1 MNPSDRS
8 HADIAARK
16 YSSVVVTVTLLAMM
30 WSIARW
36 FHCRSCSQSVLD
48 HALPATALP
57 GCRRR
62 WPSLREPTVV
72 DDTSIDPTTVP
83 IITAKVIMISTCW
96 RLAFL
101 CPSGF
106 NSALNGGEKTHFA
119 NFLSPQQRSVS
130 PTFWRTIFVK
140 FQHKTWIDVIK
151 TFGTEFQNDSGS
163 GHFPTKN
170 SFWVFMCTL
179 AAHAL
184 QRWPLG
190 LRRIWITL
198 YYSWRAKNVCTSVA
212 FLYDLPFPRHR
223 VANSPV
229 ISESSR
235 HVATFLLPIQRQ
247 FVTDKVCILYLIAWW
262 VR

>member
-36 FHCRSCSQSVLD
+36 FHCRSCSQSLLD

-57 GCRRR
+57 GRRRR

-83 IITAKVIMISTCW
+83 IITAKFIMISTCW

-106 NSALNGGEKTHFA
+106 NSALNGGEKNAFCDLFVTATTLRFTHFLADNFREISTQNVNRCHQNFGNRISKWFRKGSFSPKKLILGFYGYTCGARPAALTFRPMA
-119 NFLSPQQRSVS
+119 NLR
-130 PTFWRTIFVK
+130 
-140 FQHKTWIDVIK
+140 H
-151 TFGTEFQNDSGS
+151 
-163 GHFPTKN
+163 
-170 SFWVFMCTL
+170 C
-179 AAHAL
+179 AL
-184 QRWPLG
+184 
-190 LRRIWITL
+190 
-198 YYSWRAKNVCTSVA
+198 YSSRRAKNVCTSVA
-212 FLYDLPFPRHR
+212 FFIRLTVFK
-223 VANSPV
+223 
-229 ISESSR
+229 
-235 HVATFLLPIQRQ
+235 T
-247 FVTDKVCILYLIAWW
+247 
-262 VR
+262 